1 MHVCAGKSTLL
12 DVLAGRKSVGRVEG
26 SLLFNGMERSPIVS
40 QSLAYVMQASVVCWY
55 YVCSTLLGFDSVMFL
70 GLSDVSINI
79 LIPTG

>member
-40 QSLAYVMQASVVCWY
+40 QSLAYVMQASV
-55 YVCSTLLGFDSVMFL
+55 G
-70 GLSDVSINI
+70 
-79 LIPTG
+79 